1 MPNVVQALSEFVE
14 DVDDPMLKRKGT
26 LLLGEVLK
34 LADYCLPASPN
45 ANSQVLPDL
54 LTRSVEGGFNDG
66 PLASGVIYQIDSVNR
81 TLQRSGH
88 VMKTQQTSSSS
99 ANPQDPNSTSRPS
112 MPIKSKLSIDIDE
125 IAFRA
130 LLLETQVMTT
140 PNYLKW
146 KWDLISDLIEG
157 PLRHP
162 KRLEESIKASK
173 FMKRLFG
180 FYRPFKYRF
189 SEARNTKPNQ
199 RYVRIGCALM
209 KTLLQSPE
217 GIVYLSENKLLRQ
230 LAECLAQLD
239 RQSGLTSTSPLF
251 SLYKVSETLT
261 GGYFAILGALSSDS
275 NGLQMLERWRMIN
288 MFYHIM
294 ELDTRDD
301 LVLALLSNMDFS
313 LDSHLRVML
322 SKALTACPKNV
333 RVYATRFLRKYAT
346 SQQRE
351 VDGPLK
357 STHGSEWAIRL
368 LVTQLYDPE
377 VQVCEIAVE
386 ILEEVCNQKA
396 QLEYV
401 VKCRPALDHLGAIG
415 APLLLRFLSTSLGYQ
430 YLDGL
435 DYITQEMDD
444 WYLGRNDSY
453 VTLVEASLSRAL
465 MVLPERPKSSA
476 DEQTRSHECGT
487 VPPHFYRELTRTH
500 EGCQLLRSSGH
511 FNDFVANIQD
521 LWSEHDEP
529 EAMTKLKGSLWA
541 VGNVGSMELG
551 APFLEETDVVDC
563 IIKIAMSSN
572 VMTMRGTAF
581 FVLGL
586 ISRSLHGM
594 EILTEYGWTAATDQ
608 HGRSLGYCLPP
619 DLRDLISMDSET
631 ANKPPQRMPPPV
643 PKDASTGGDGLLQT
657 DDPVHARVLALTVAA
672 GNTVITM
679 GRCRELQG

>member
-1 MPNVVQALSEFVE
+1 
-14 DVDDPMLKRKGT
+14 MLKRKGT

-34 LADYCLPASPN
+34 LADHCLPTAAN
-45 ANSQVLPDL
+45 ANVQVLPGL
-54 LTRSVEGGFNDG
+54 LAESVEGGSENG

-88 VMKTQQTSSSS
+88 LAKAQQSPSSGSTTQ
-99 ANPQDPNSTSRPS
+99 NPNIFARPNEPT
-112 MPIKSKLSIDIDE
+112 KSKLGIDIDE
-125 IAFRA
+125 IHFRA
-130 LLLETQVMTT
+130 LLLETQVLTT
-140 PNYLKW
+140 ANHLKW
-146 KWDLISDLIEG
+146 KWDLINDLIEG
-157 PLRHP
+157 PLCNP

-173 FMKRLFG
+173 FMKRLVG
-180 FYRPFKYRF
+180 FYRPFKYKF

-199 RYVRIGCALM
+199 RYVRVGCALI
-209 KTLLQSPE
+209 KTLLQNPE
-217 GIVYLSENKLLRQ
+217 GITYLSESKLLRQ

-251 SLYKVSETLT
+251 SPYKVSETLA
-261 GGYFAILGALSSDS
+261 GGYFAILGALSSDP
-275 NGLQMLERWRMIN
+275 NGLQIIERWRMVN

-301 LVLALLSNMDFS
+301 LIRALLSNMDFS

-322 SKALTACPKNV
+322 SKALTACPKNI
-333 RVYATRFLRKYAT
+333 RAYATRFLRKYAT

-351 VDGPLK
+351 ADDSLNRTKGP
-357 STHGSEWAIRL
+357 EWAIRL

-386 ILEEVCNQKA
+386 ILEEVCNRKE

-401 VKCRPALDHLGAIG
+401 VRCRPALDHLGAIG

-435 DYITQEMDD
+435 DYITHEMDD
-444 WYLGRNDSY
+444 WFLGRNDSY
-453 VTLVEASLSRAL
+453 VMLVEASLSRAL
-465 MVLPERPKSSA
+465 MVLPERPKSNA
-476 DEQTRSHECGT
+476 DEQMRSREYGT
-487 VPPHFYRELTRTH
+487 VPPHFYRELTRTV
-500 EGCQLLRSSGH
+500 EGCQLLRKSRH
-511 FNDFVANIQD
+511 FDEFVANIQD
-521 LWSEHDEP
+521 SWSEHDEP
-529 EAMTKLKGSLWA
+529 EAMMKLKGSLWA

-563 IIKIAMSSN
+563 IIKIAMSSE
-572 VMTMRGTAF
+572 VVTMRGTAF

-594 EILTEYGWTAATDQ
+594 EILTEYGWTAATD
-608 HGRSLGYCLPP
+608 HLGRSLGYCLPP
-619 DLRDLISMDSET
+619 NLEELTSMDSQHS
-631 ANKPPQRMPPPV
+631 NRSPQRVPPPV
-643 PKDASTGGDGLLQT
+643 PRDISAVVDRPAEA
-657 DDPVHARVLALTVAA
+657 DDPVQDRIVALIVEA

-679 GRCRELQG
+679 GRCRELQA